1 MPCKFMGQDMD
12 KDLRELAR
20 RLFTVATAMLED
32 ATQIGAAGQSS
43 KLTESRC
50 ETHGRELRLVGQ
62 DIALIAEA
70 AVLMAHLSRQS
81 RRSRPPK
88 TPR

>member
-1 MPCKFMGQDMD
+1 ME

-32 ATQIGAAGQSS
+32 ATQIGVAGQSS

-50 ETHGRELRLVGQ
+50 EAHGRELQLVGR
-62 DIALIAEA
+62 DIALIAET
-70 AVLMAHLSRQS
+70 AVLMARLSRQS

-88 TPR
+88 TSR